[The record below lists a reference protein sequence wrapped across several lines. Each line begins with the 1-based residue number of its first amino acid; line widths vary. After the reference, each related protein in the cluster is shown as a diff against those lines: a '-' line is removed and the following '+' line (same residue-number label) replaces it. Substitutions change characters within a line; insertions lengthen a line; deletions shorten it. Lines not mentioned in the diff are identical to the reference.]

1 MSRDSYAQQGLVP
14 ADHQAT
20 QHVEVRAAQSGLVRA
35 IDGGIISGIAR
46 QAGEPG
52 LKLAGVDL
60 KKTVGDKV
68 QKGELLY
75 LIQGTN
81 MAQLQLAS
89 QLAEQNHGYVLEI

>member
-1 MSRDSYAQQGLVP
+1 MP

-20 QHVEVRAAQSGLVRA
+20 KHVEVRAAQSGLVRA

-46 QAGEPG
+46 QAGAPG
-52 LKLAGVDL
+52 LELASVDL

-75 LIQGTN
+75 LMQGTN

-89 QLAEQNHGYVLEI
+89 QLAKQNHGYALEN